1 MSTREE
7 LVKAVE
13 DARVSWVSAQDN
25 GVLID
30 KLSDARVALVAYDV
44 RRFLIPYDKE
54 TCHSFVSGADDG
66 GVKCKTHPDAPHGFA
81 RNASHNEGRYVCE
94 CEHWE
99 ENT

>member
-1 MSTREE
+1 MKTREE
-7 LVKAVE
+7 LEKAVV
-13 DARVSWVSAQDN
+13 DAEVADSAMGD
-25 GVLID
+25 VWTTYVVTKVALID
-30 KLSDARVALVAYDV
+30 ATNALAV
-44 RRFLIPYDKE
+44 YDKE

-81 RNASHNEGRYVCE
+81 RNASHNAGRYVCQ